1 MRIVSLVPSAT
12 EMLFALG
19 VGDEVTAVTHECDHP
34 AAALE
39 LPKVTRDVIGPGLPP
54 DEIDRAVRVLTEQG
68 RSIYELDE
76 DALARLQPELI
87 VTQAL
92 CTVCAVSYDDVRAI
106 ADRLDPVP
114 QVLSL
119 DPHTLGEVLGDV
131 RTLAQATDAKDA
143 GVDLVQD
150 AATRIDRVRLAVRAA
165 EPVRVAALEW
175 LDPVFVAGHWTP
187 QLIEYAGGFDV
198 LGMPGEHSE
207 QRSWDDVR
215 AAEPEVVVVMPCGYD
230 ADRALAEAETFADEL
245 ESLGARR
252 IVAVD
257 AAGLFSR
264 PGPRLID
271 GLELLAHIL
280 HPDRLPEAPATVRE
294 AHPELTLIAPT
305 TETAPTATHASTGS
319 RSPWRRAPS
328 HSIASAAIA
337 PPIRPP
343 MCPPIEMFRFGN
355 RNGSARLNRITGPRP
370 ERHGSTPRARWNT
383 KAAAIRP
390 KTAPEAPTVRRCG
403 SAISAPNEPASS
415 DAKYSAVKRT
425 CPSSGSS
432 IVPTQ

>member
-1 MRIVSLVPSAT
+1 MRPLPTGGRLAHILSPMRIVSLVPSAT

-19 VGDEVTAVTHECDHP
+19 VGDAVTAVTHECDHP

-54 DEIDRAVRVLTEQG
+54 DEIDRAVRELTEQG

-76 DALARLQPELI
+76 DALARLHPDLI

-106 ADRLDPVP
+106 ADRLDPAP

-143 GVDLVQD
+143 GVDLVLD
-150 AATRIDRVRLAVRAA
+150 AASRIDRVRLAVRAA

-198 LGMPGEHSE
+198 LGLPGEHSA
-207 QRSWDDVR
+207 QSSWDEVR
-215 AAEPEVVVVMPCGYD
+215 AAEPDVVVVMPCGYD
-230 ADRALAEAETFADEL
+230 ADRALAEAETFAEEL

-264 PGPRLID
+264 PGPRLVD
-271 GLELLAHIL
+271 GIEVLAHIL
-280 HPDRLPEAPATVRE
+280 HPDRLPEAPATV
-294 AHPELTLIAPT
+294 
-305 TETAPTATHASTGS
+305 
-319 RSPWRRAPS
+319 
-328 HSIASAAIA
+328 
-337 PPIRPP
+337 
-343 MCPPIEMFRFGN
+343 
-355 RNGSARLNRITGPRP
+355 
-370 ERHGSTPRARWNT
+370 
-383 KAAAIRP
+383 
-390 KTAPEAPTVRRCG
+390 
-403 SAISAPNEPASS
+403 NEVILS
-415 DAKYSAVKRT
+415 
-425 CPSSGSS
+425 
-432 IVPTQ
+432 